1 MFPQPSLKTKSE
13 NATPDFLSD
22 NQASSRK
29 EEDMSSAF
37 SRNSKALST
46 PVLIALVT
54 LKGYQDFKEGLPV
67 YIEDLA
73 GHIAYL
79 RSRGINTSRIA
90 LSRSLDKYWSDDV
103 AQFVSEGLVFGFLT
117 HKSPLK
123 FDKRCLDV
131 CQNALNG
138 IANRDALDELNKAR
152 EYLKLEPMEALAT

>member
-1 MFPQPSLKTKSE
+1 MFPQASFKTDNE
-13 NATPDFLSD
+13 NATSDFLSD
-22 NQASSRK
+22 NRASSLQ

-37 SRNSKALST
+37 SRNPKTLST

-54 LKGYQDFKEGLPV
+54 LKGYQDFKKKQPV

-73 GHIAYL
+73 RHLAYL
-79 RSRGINTSRIA
+79 KTRGIDISRIA

-123 FDKRCLDV
+123 FDKRCLEV
-131 CQNALNG
+131 CQNAIDSVATKEG
-138 IANRDALDELNKAR
+138 IEELNKAR
-152 EYLKLEPMEALAT
+152 EYLELEPMDVLAT

>member
-1 MFPQPSLKTKSE
+1 MSGVVFAKSHV
-13 NATPDFLSD
+13 
-22 NQASSRK
+22 
-29 EEDMSSAF
+29 
-37 SRNSKALST
+37 LST

-54 LKGYQDFKEGLPV
+54 LRGYQDFKDGKTV

-73 GHIAYL
+73 AHLANL
-79 RSRGINTSRIA
+79 KAQGIDVSRIA

-131 CQNALNG
+131 CKNAMDSVGSNV
-138 IANRDALDELNKAR
+138 ELWEVIEKAR
-152 EYLKLEPMEALAT
+152 EALQLKPIEALAA